1 MAISSTRTEV
11 KRFYGLSTDTKPTQN
26 VEPFSLFLETD
37 TGIVFRYSGTT
48 WYVTNSIG

>member
-1 MAISSTRTEV
+1 MAIASTSSEV
-11 KRFYGLSTDTKPTQN
+11 KRLYGLAADTKPTQN

-48 WYVTNSIG
+48 WYVTNTVG